1 MLFVHLSHHQC
12 RFLRKTLSSVKK
24 ITTPRKHKSRGFP
37 LVKLKLFHRS
47 KVIEETQTETITI
60 REKIQEPKEK
70 HLKAETKEKSNNIPI
85 KEYNETLYSEGY
97 TQKQPTS
104 SSHQNKQSIKRT
116 TWENAETIEQ
126 NVDSMR
132 MKQSASTQWDTGP
145 EINVEKKVDYI
156 LLKKKN
162 KS

>member
-1 MLFVHLSHHQC
+1 M
-12 RFLRKTLSSVKK
+12 KK
-24 ITTPRKHKSRGFP
+24 ITTPRKHKPRGFP

-47 KVIEETQTETITI
+47 KIIEETQTEIITI
-60 REKIQEPKEK
+60 REKSQESKEK
-70 HLKAETKEKSNNIPI
+70 HLKAETKEKSNNTPI

-104 SSHQNKQSIKRT
+104 SSYQNKQPSKRT
-116 TWENAETIEQ
+116 TWENAETIGQ

-132 MKQSASTQWDTGP
+132 MKQSASTHWGTEP
-145 EINVEKKVDYI
+145 EIDVEKKVDYI